1 MVGVR
6 LLLLSLLYAFQ
17 ANHINFKDYT
27 VPALDVDMDEVRRTF
42 ETNIIGVIHMC
53 KVFTPLIIEAKGTIV
68 QIGSVAGVRYV
79 FQGIEENV

>member
-1 MVGVR
+1 
-6 LLLLSLLYAFQ
+6 
-17 ANHINFKDYT
+17 
-27 VPALDVDMDEVRRTF
+27 MDEVRQTF

-79 FQGIEENV
+79 FQGVENTV